1 LIPKLAHIPTNLNT
15 MKILITGSSGMLGTD
30 LVNLLKSRKSSLEQN
45 PEVIEAPHKALDIT
59 LEDRV
64 SDFISTHTP
73 DIIVNCAAFT
83 NVDKCET
90 ERESA
95 FNVNALGPKYIAA
108 AAKECGSRVI
118 QISTDFVFDGN
129 GNRPYTEENQTNPL
143 SEYGRTKLEG
153 ERNIQS
159 YCDSYLIVRTSW
171 LFGHNGVNFAAKM
184 LELAEQHK
192 ELSIVTDETGSPTYT
207 PDLAEALWILIKQ
220 KCEGII
226 NVSNDGSCSRYEW
239 AKYIFETM
247 GFKIKM
253 NQIKSSEYK
262 RPTKVPLNST
272 LNCQK
277 FTTITGMKMRSW
289 EETVESYLRKQ

>member
-1 LIPKLAHIPTNLNT
+1 
-15 MKILITGSSGMLGTD
+15 MLGTD
-30 LVNLLKSRKSSLEQN
+30 LVNLLKSREASLEHN
-45 PEVIEAPHKALDIT
+45 PEVIEAPHEVLDIT

-73 DIIVNCAAFT
+73 DIVVNCAAFT

-90 ERESA
+90 ERENA
-95 FNVNALGPKYIAA
+95 FSVNALGPKYLAA
-108 AAKECGSRVI
+108 AANKCGARVI

-129 GNRPYTEENQTNPL
+129 GNRPYTEEDQTNPL

-171 LFGHNGVNFAAKM
+171 LFGHNGINFAAKM

-207 PDLAEALWILIKQ
+207 PDLAEALWILIKL
-220 KCEGII
+220 KCEGVI
-226 NVSNDGSCSRYEW
+226 NISNDGSCSRYEW
-239 AKYIFETM
+239 AEYIFETM

-253 NQIKSSEYK
+253 NPIKSSEYK
-262 RPTKVPLNST
+262 RPANVPLNST

-277 FTTITGMKMRSW
+277 FTTITGMQMRPW

>member
-1 LIPKLAHIPTNLNT
+1 
-15 MKILITGSSGMLGTD
+15 MKILITGSNGMLGTD
-30 LVNLLKSRKSSLEQN
+30 LVNLLKSREASPEHN
-45 PEVIEAPHKALDIT
+45 PEVIEAPHEVLDIT

-90 ERESA
+90 EREAA
-95 FNVNALGPKYIAA
+95 FSVNALGPKYIAA
-108 AAKECGSRVI
+108 AAKKCGARVI

-129 GNRPYTEENQTNPL
+129 GNRPYTEEDQTNPL

-171 LFGHNGVNFAAKM
+171 LFGHNGINFAAKM

-207 PDLAEALWILIKQ
+207 PDLAEALWLLIKQ
-220 KCEGII
+220 KCEGVI

-239 AKYIFETM
+239 AEYIFETM

-253 NQIKSSEYK
+253 NPIKSSEYK
-262 RPTKVPLNST
+262 RPAKVPLNST

-277 FTTITGMKMRSW
+277 FTTITGMQMRPW
-289 EETVESYLRKQ
+289 EETVESYLRRQ

>member
-1 LIPKLAHIPTNLNT
+1 
-15 MKILITGSSGMLGTD
+15 MLGTD
-30 LVNLLKSRKSSLEQN
+30 LVNLLKRREASLEHN
-45 PEVIEAPHKALDIT
+45 PEVIEAPHEVLDIT

-64 SDFISTHTP
+64 SDFIATHIP
-73 DIIVNCAAFT
+73 DIVVNCAAFT

-90 ERESA
+90 EREDA
-95 FNVNALGPKYIAA
+95 FSVNALGPKYLAA
-108 AAKECGSRVI
+108 AANKCGARVI

-129 GNRPYTEENQTNPL
+129 GNRPYTEEDQTNPL

-171 LFGHNGVNFAAKM
+171 LFGHNGINFAAKM

-239 AKYIFETM
+239 AEYIFETM

-253 NQIKSSEYK
+253 NPIKSSEYK
-262 RPTKVPLNST
+262 RPANVPLNST

-277 FTTITGMKMRSW
+277 FTTITGMQMRPW

>member
-1 LIPKLAHIPTNLNT
+1 
-15 MKILITGSSGMLGTD
+15 MLGTD
-30 LVNLLKSRKSSLEQN
+30 LVNLLKSREASLEHN
-45 PEVIEAPHKALDIT
+45 PEVIEAPHEVLDIT

-90 ERESA
+90 EREAA
-95 FNVNALGPKYIAA
+95 FSVNALGPKYLAS
-108 AAKECGSRVI
+108 AAKKCGARVI

-129 GNRPYTEENQTNPL
+129 GNRPYTEEDQTNPL

-171 LFGHNGVNFAAKM
+171 LFGHNGINFAAKM

-239 AKYIFETM
+239 AEYIFETM

-253 NQIKSSEYK
+253 NPIKSSEYK
-262 RPTKVPLNST
+262 RPANVPLNST

-277 FTTITGMKMRSW
+277 FTTITGMQMRPW

>member
-1 LIPKLAHIPTNLNT
+1 

-30 LVNLLKSRKSSLEQN
+30 LVNLLKSRNTSLDHN
-45 PEVIEAPHKALDIT
+45 PEVIEAPHEVLDIT

-64 SDFISTHTP
+64 SAFISTHTP

-90 ERESA
+90 EREAA

-108 AAKECGSRVI
+108 AAKECGARVI

-129 GNRPYTEENQTNPL
+129 GNRPYTEDDQTNPL
-143 SEYGRTKLEG
+143 SEYGRSKLEG
-153 ERNIQS
+153 EKNIQS
-159 YCDSYLIVRTSW
+159 HCNSYLIVRTSW
-171 LFGHNGVNFAAKM
+171 LFGHNGINFAAKM

-220 KCEGII
+220 KCEGVI

-239 AKYIFETM
+239 AEYIFETM

-253 NQIKSSEYK
+253 NRIKSSEYK
-262 RPTKVPLNST
+262 RPAKVPLNST
-272 LNCQK
+272 PNCQK
-277 FTTITGMKMRSW
+277 FTTITGMQMRPW
-289 EETVESYLRKQ
+289 KETVETYLRKQ

>member
-1 LIPKLAHIPTNLNT
+1 
-15 MKILITGSSGMLGTD
+15 M
-30 LVNLLKSRKSSLEQN
+30 
-45 PEVIEAPHKALDIT
+45 
-59 LEDRV
+59 
-64 SDFISTHTP
+64 
-73 DIIVNCAAFT
+73 
-83 NVDKCET
+83 
-90 ERESA
+90 
-95 FNVNALGPKYIAA
+95 
-108 AAKECGSRVI
+108 
-118 QISTDFVFDGN
+118 
-129 GNRPYTEENQTNPL
+129 

-153 ERNIQS
+153 EKNIQN

-171 LFGHNGVNFAAKM
+171 LFGHNGINFAAKM
-184 LELAEQHK
+184 LELSEQHK

-239 AKYIFETM
+239 AEFIFETM

-253 NQIKSSEYK
+253 NRIKSSEYV
-262 RPTKVPLNST
+262 RPAKVPLNST

-277 FTTITGMKMRSW
+277 FITITGMKMRPW

>member
-1 LIPKLAHIPTNLNT
+1 
-15 MKILITGSSGMLGTD
+15 MLGTD
-30 LVNLLKSRKSSLEQN
+30 LVNLLKSREASLEHN
-45 PEVIEAPHKALDIT
+45 PEVIEAPHEVLDIT

-73 DIIVNCAAFT
+73 DIVVNCAAFT

-90 ERESA
+90 EREDA
-95 FNVNALGPKYIAA
+95 FSVNALGPKYLAA
-108 AAKECGSRVI
+108 AANKCGARVI

-129 GNRPYTEENQTNPL
+129 GNRPYTEEDQTNPL

-171 LFGHNGVNFAAKM
+171 LFGHNGINFAAKM

-207 PDLAEALWILIKQ
+207 PDLAEALWLLIKQ
-220 KCEGII
+220 KCEGVI

-239 AKYIFETM
+239 AEYIFETM

-253 NQIKSSEYK
+253 NPIKSSDYK
-262 RPTKVPLNST
+262 RPANVPLNST

-277 FTTITGMKMRSW
+277 FTTITGMQMRPW

>member
-1 LIPKLAHIPTNLNT
+1 

-30 LVNLLKSRKSSLEQN
+30 LVNLLKRREASLEHN
-45 PEVIEAPHKALDIT
+45 PEVIEAPHEVLDIT

-73 DIIVNCAAFT
+73 DIVVNCAAFT

-90 ERESA
+90 EREDA
-95 FNVNALGPKYIAA
+95 FSVNALGPKYLAA
-108 AAKECGSRVI
+108 AANKCGARVI

-129 GNRPYTEENQTNPL
+129 GNRPYTEEDQTNPL

-171 LFGHNGVNFAAKM
+171 LFGHNGINFAAKM

-220 KCEGII
+220 KCEGVI
-226 NVSNDGSCSRYEW
+226 NISNDGSCSRYEW
-239 AKYIFETM
+239 AEYIFETM

-253 NQIKSSEYK
+253 NPIKSSDYK
-262 RPTKVPLNST
+262 RPANVPLNST

-277 FTTITGMKMRSW
+277 FTTITGMQMRPW

>member
-1 LIPKLAHIPTNLNT
+1 
-15 MKILITGSSGMLGTD
+15 MKILITGSNGMLGTD
-30 LVNLLKSRKSSLEQN
+30 LVNLLKSREASLEHN
-45 PEVIEAPHKALDIT
+45 PEVIEAPHEVLDIT

-73 DIIVNCAAFT
+73 DIVVNCAAFT

-90 ERESA
+90 EREAA
-95 FNVNALGPKYIAA
+95 FSVNALGPKYLAS
-108 AAKECGSRVI
+108 AAKKCGARVI

-129 GNRPYTEENQTNPL
+129 GNRPYTEEDQTNPL

-171 LFGHNGVNFAAKM
+171 LFGHNGINFAAKM

-239 AKYIFETM
+239 AEYIFETM

-253 NQIKSSEYK
+253 NPIKSSEYK
-262 RPTKVPLNST
+262 RPAKVPLNST

-277 FTTITGMKMRSW
+277 FTTITGMQMRPW

>member
-1 LIPKLAHIPTNLNT
+1 

-30 LVNLLKSRKSSLEQN
+30 LVNLLKSREASLEHN
-45 PEVIEAPHKALDIT
+45 PEVIEAPHEVLDIT

-73 DIIVNCAAFT
+73 DIVVNCAAFT

-90 ERESA
+90 EREAA
-95 FNVNALGPKYIAA
+95 FSVNALGPKYLAS
-108 AAKECGSRVI
+108 AAKKCGARVI
-118 QISTDFVFDGN
+118 QVSTDFVFDGN
-129 GNRPYTEENQTNPL
+129 GNRPYTEEDQTNPL

-171 LFGHNGVNFAAKM
+171 LFGHNGINFAAKM

-220 KCEGII
+220 KCEGVI
-226 NVSNDGSCSRYEW
+226 NISNDGSCSRYEW
-239 AKYIFETM
+239 AEYIFETM

-253 NQIKSSEYK
+253 NPIKSSEYK
-262 RPTKVPLNST
+262 RPANVPLNST

-277 FTTITGMKMRSW
+277 FTTITGMQMRPW

>member
-1 LIPKLAHIPTNLNT
+1 
-15 MKILITGSSGMLGTD
+15 MKILITGSNGMLGTD
-30 LVNLLKSRKSSLEQN
+30 LVDLLKNSKASSDLN
-45 PEVIEAPHKALDIT
+45 PEVIEAPHEVLDIT

-64 SDFISTHTP
+64 SAFISTHTP

-90 ERESA
+90 EREAA

-108 AAKECGSRVI
+108 AAKGCGARVI

-129 GNRPYTEENQTNPL
+129 GNRPYTEEDQTNPL

-159 YCDSYLIVRTSW
+159 YCDSSLIVRTSW
-171 LFGHNGVNFAAKM
+171 LFGYNGVNFAAKM

-220 KCEGII
+220 KCEGVI

-239 AKYIFETM
+239 AEYIFETM
-247 GFKIKM
+247 DFNIKLK
-253 NQIKSSEYK
+253 QIKSSEYK
-262 RPTKVPLNST
+262 RPAKVPLNST

-277 FTTITGMKMRSW
+277 FTTITGMQMRPW
-289 EETVESYLRKQ
+289 KETVKSYLRKQ

>member
-1 LIPKLAHIPTNLNT
+1 
-15 MKILITGSSGMLGTD
+15 MLGTD
-30 LVNLLKSRKSSLEQN
+30 LVNLLKSREASLENN
-45 PEVIEAPHKALDIT
+45 PEVIEASHEALDIT

-129 GNRPYTEENQTNPL
+129 GNRPYTEEDQTNPL

>member
-1 LIPKLAHIPTNLNT
+1 

-30 LVNLLKSRKSSLEQN
+30 LVNLLKSREASLEHN
-45 PEVIEAPHKALDIT
+45 PEVIEAPHEVLDIT

-64 SDFISTHTP
+64 SDFIATHIP
-73 DIIVNCAAFT
+73 DIVVNCAAFT

-90 ERESA
+90 EREDA
-95 FNVNALGPKYIAA
+95 FSVNALGPKYLAA
-108 AAKECGSRVI
+108 AANKCGARVI

-129 GNRPYTEENQTNPL
+129 GNRPYTEEDQTNPL

-171 LFGHNGVNFAAKM
+171 LFGHNGINFAAKM

-207 PDLAEALWILIKQ
+207 PDLAEALWLLIKQ
-220 KCEGII
+220 KCEGVI

-239 AKYIFETM
+239 AEYIFETM

-253 NQIKSSEYK
+253 NPIKSSEYK
-262 RPTKVPLNST
+262 RPAKVPLNST

-277 FTTITGMKMRSW
+277 FTTITGMQMRPW

>member
-1 LIPKLAHIPTNLNT
+1 
-15 MKILITGSSGMLGTD
+15 MLGTD
-30 LVNLLKSRKSSLEQN
+30 FVDLLKSRKASLDPN
-45 PEVIEAPHKALDIT
+45 PEVIEAPHDALDIT
-59 LEDRV
+59 REDNV
-64 SDFISTHTP
+64 TAFISSHTP

-90 ERESA
+90 EREAA

-108 AAKECGSRVI
+108 AAKECGARVI

-129 GNRPYTEENQTNPL
+129 GNRPYTEEDQTNPL

-171 LFGHNGVNFAAKM
+171 LFGHNGINFAAKM
-184 LELAEQHK
+184 LELSEQHK

-239 AKYIFETM
+239 AEFIFETM

-253 NQIKSSEYK
+253 NRIKSSEYV
-262 RPTKVPLNST
+262 RPAKVPLNST

-277 FTTITGMKMRSW
+277 FITITGMKMRPW

>member
-1 LIPKLAHIPTNLNT
+1 

-30 LVNLLKSRKSSLEQN
+30 LVNLLKRREASLEYN
-45 PEVIEAPHKALDIT
+45 PEVIEAPHEVLDIT

-73 DIIVNCAAFT
+73 DIVVNCAAFT

-90 ERESA
+90 ERENA
-95 FNVNALGPKYIAA
+95 FSVNALGPKYLAA
-108 AAKECGSRVI
+108 AANKCGARVI

-129 GNRPYTEENQTNPL
+129 GNRPYTEEDQTNPL

-171 LFGHNGVNFAAKM
+171 LFGHNGINFAAKM

-220 KCEGII
+220 KCEGVI
-226 NVSNDGSCSRYEW
+226 NISNDGSCSRYEW
-239 AKYIFETM
+239 AEYIFETM

-253 NQIKSSEYK
+253 NPIKSSDYK
-262 RPTKVPLNST
+262 RPANVPLNST

-277 FTTITGMKMRSW
+277 FTTITGMQMRPW

>member
-1 LIPKLAHIPTNLNT
+1 

-30 LVNLLKSRKSSLEQN
+30 LVNLLKSREASFEHN
-45 PEVIEAPHKALDIT
+45 PEVIEAPHEVLDIT

-73 DIIVNCAAFT
+73 DIVVNCAAFT

-90 ERESA
+90 EREDA
-95 FNVNALGPKYIAA
+95 FSVNALGPKYLAA
-108 AAKECGSRVI
+108 AANKCGARVI

-129 GNRPYTEENQTNPL
+129 GNRPYTEEDQTNPL

-171 LFGHNGVNFAAKM
+171 LFGHNGINFAAKM

-220 KCEGII
+220 KCEGVI
-226 NVSNDGSCSRYEW
+226 NISNDGSCSRYEW
-239 AKYIFETM
+239 AEYIFETM

-253 NQIKSSEYK
+253 NPIKSSEYK
-262 RPTKVPLNST
+262 RPANVPLNST

-277 FTTITGMKMRSW
+277 FTTITGMQMRPW

>member
-1 LIPKLAHIPTNLNT
+1 

-30 LVNLLKSRKSSLEQN
+30 LVNLLKSREASFEHN
-45 PEVIEAPHKALDIT
+45 PEVIEAPHEVLDIT

-64 SDFISTHTP
+64 SDFIATHIP
-73 DIIVNCAAFT
+73 DIVVNCAAFT

-90 ERESA
+90 EREDA
-95 FNVNALGPKYIAA
+95 FSVNALGPKYLAA
-108 AAKECGSRVI
+108 AANKCGARVI

-129 GNRPYTEENQTNPL
+129 GNRPYTEEDQTNPL

-171 LFGHNGVNFAAKM
+171 LFGHNGINFAAKM

-220 KCEGII
+220 KCEGVI
-226 NVSNDGSCSRYEW
+226 NISNDGSCSRYEW
-239 AKYIFETM
+239 AEYIFETM

-253 NQIKSSEYK
+253 NPIKSSEYK
-262 RPTKVPLNST
+262 RPANVPLNST

-277 FTTITGMKMRSW
+277 FTTITGMQMRPW